1 MKEKGIGRIIFTE
14 REIQEQVSKMAKM
27 LSLDYDGKDPILIGI
42 LNGSFYFMADL
53 TRYMTIPLSIDFL
66 SIGVYPEVTK
76 KTGIVRFNKE
86 LDLSITGRHV
96 LLVED
101 IVGTGLTLGYIYQHM
116 EAFKPASLKICT
128 LLDNPAERLLD
139 IKIDYRCFVMPD
151 EFLVGYGLDYE
162 QKYRNLPYI
171 AAYRPEP

>member
-76 KTGIVRFNKE
+76 NGNCPV
-86 LDLSITGRHV
+86 
-96 LLVED
+96 
-101 IVGTGLTLGYIYQHM
+101 
-116 EAFKPASLKICT
+116 
-128 LLDNPAERLLD
+128 
-139 IKIDYRCFVMPD
+139 
-151 EFLVGYGLDYE
+151 
-162 QKYRNLPYI
+162 
-171 AAYRPEP
+171 